1 MTSTTFKATPAIT
14 TTFIAEKDRLNL
26 LSDFFGYQLMIR
38 GESLVYAHMGRLALA
53 YNGGSW
59 DFYTLSNGGFYMA
72 PKAES
77 FEVTNELTTVTLSG
91 DAAGVAATMLAI
103 DQLLSSGAGCDKLRS
118 SYQAL
123 RDYASSHAQASLIG
137 KLTNQTSAQ

>member
-1 MTSTTFKATPAIT
+1 MTSTTLKAAAAIT

-26 LSDFFGYQLMIR
+26 LSNFFGNQLMIR
-38 GESLVYAHMGRLALA
+38 GESLVYAYMGSLALA
-53 YNGGSW
+53 YNGGGW

-103 DQLLSSGAGCDKLRS
+103 NHLLSSGAECDKLRS

-123 RDYASSHAQASLIG
+123 RDYASSHVEASLISQI
-137 KLTNQTSAQ
+137 TE